1 MANVMGF
8 LREQNTKTAVE
19 QASLIV
25 PKDFRHSYA
34 VGQTG
39 CGKTSSY
46 IYPNINDKIEAGN
59 GLLIFDHK
67 GKEHRSVKY
76 FAHKHNRLSDVLEI
90 GTPWSVSCNLIK
102 YFNDKELKSFVVSL
116 MSMNDAN
123 DYWSVSG
130 SNLISA
136 INKAIKAYQSIIEE
150 AEHLNIKKSFLNVVV
165 TFKLPTGLTFSVMA
179 DVCKSTASIASF
191 LSKVQK
197 LSKRY
202 ETYVNN
208 KVTDWSERND
218 QTVVKSKYLDLMTA
232 VLFFKNIVENELKSL
247 EVFKD
252 ALEETNRSTSFQTL
266 ILAMSTTFSSVAEN
280 KSFND
285 PDGTDLADALNNGK
299 IIVVNSQEISNVIL
313 STLTGSLLGELSKR
327 VRQTNIKPI
336 SIFVDEAQRVLTPDT
351 DLYTDV
357 LREAK
362 VELFL
367 AFQNNSL
374 MINAIGKTK
383 FAALIQNLTTS
394 FHFKNASDYLD
405 LETSKLDVF
414 EYYKN
419 SVEKV
424 CKANPIFLVADE
436 IFDADLKYFTIN
448 NIYEQLN
455 INEQDRDKV
464 IEFHPY
470 LFQQGKINLKSKNDD
485 IKTIKL
491 RDKKREL
498 ESLKVIDELIINHQV
513 VLTHKKYVQQQKISK
528 GQSRLPDLVGQALE
542 DINEFMGTEE

>member
-1 MANVMGF
+1 MAVMGF
-8 LREQNTKTAVE
+8 LREQNTQKIVE

-25 PKDFRHSYA
+25 PKNFTHSYV

-39 CGKTSSY
+39 CGKTTSF
-46 IYPNINDKIEAGN
+46 IYRNLDDRIKN
-59 GLLIFDHK
+59 GHAIWLYAY
-67 GKEHRSVKY
+67 KEKEKRSVMY
-76 FAHKHNRLSDVLEI
+76 FANKYKRLGDVIEL
-90 GTPWSVSCNLIK
+90 GVPWGVSCNLIK

-136 INKAIKAYQSIIEE
+136 INKAIKAYQNIIEE
-150 AEHLNIKKSFLNVVV
+150 AEKLNTKKSFLNVVL
-165 TFKLPTGLTFSVMA
+165 TFNLPTGLTFSVMA
-179 DVCKSTASIASF
+179 DICKSTASIASF
-191 LSKVQK
+191 LNKVQK

-202 ETYVNN
+202 ETYVNS
-208 KVTDWSERND
+208 KVTDWSERHGD
-218 QTVVKSKYLDLMTA
+218 TVVKNKFLDLMTS
-232 VLFFKNIVENELKSL
+232 VLFFKNVVENELKSL

-252 ALEETNRSTSFQTL
+252 SLEESNRSTSFQTL

-285 PDGTDLADALNNGK
+285 ADGTDLSDALNNGK

-327 VRQTNIKPI
+327 VGQTNIKPI

-351 DLYTDV
+351 DLHTDV
-357 LREAK
+357 LREAN

-374 MINAIGKTK
+374 MINAIGKSK
-383 FAALIQNLTTS
+383 FAALIQNLSTS
-394 FHFKNASDYLD
+394 FHFKNAGDYDD

-414 EYYKN
+414 EYYVN
-419 SVEKV
+419 NVDKV
-424 CKANPIFLVADE
+424 HKASGIFLNQNE
-436 IFDADLKYFTIN
+436 IFDIELGYFRLN

-455 INEQDRDKV
+455 IDEQDRDKV
-464 IEFHPY
+464 IEFNPY
-470 LFQQGKINLKSKNDD
+470 LFQQGKINLKSKNGE

-491 RDKKREL
+491 RDKNREL
-498 ESLKVIDELIINHQV
+498 ESITAMDMLIAR
-513 VLTHKKYVQQQKISK
+513 HKISLAYRKNEQHHNMSK
-528 GQSRLPDLVGQALE
+528 GQSGLPNLVGQAL
-542 DINEFMGTEE
+542 DDLNEFMGTED

>member
-1 MANVMGF
+1 MGVMGF
-8 LREQNTKTAVE
+8 IKPENTSKSVE
-19 QASLIV
+19 TSSLIV
-25 PKDFRHSYA
+25 PKLFTHSFA

-39 CGKTSSY
+39 CGKTSSF
-46 IYPNINDKIEAGN
+46 IYPNLDDRIKN
-59 GLLIFDHK
+59 GHGILLFDHK

-76 FAHKHNRLSDVLEI
+76 FAQKHARLHDVVEI

-136 INKAIKAYQSIIEE
+136 INKAIKAYQNIIEE

-179 DVCKSTASIASF
+179 DICKSTASIASF
-191 LSKVQK
+191 LNKVQK

-202 ETYVNN
+202 EIYVNN

-247 EVFKD
+247 EIFKD
-252 ALEETNRSTSFQTL
+252 ALGENNRSTSLQTL
-266 ILAMSTTFSSVAEN
+266 ILSMSTTFASIAGN
-280 KSFND
+280 KAFNSA
-285 PDGTDLADALNNGK
+285 DGTDLADALNNGK
-299 IIVVNSQEISNVIL
+299 IIVVNSQEISNVVL
-313 STLTGSLLGELSKR
+313 STLTGSILGELSKR

-336 SIFVDEAQRVLTPDT
+336 SIFIDEAQRILTPDT

-367 AFQNNSL
+367 AWQNHSL
-374 MINAIGKTK
+374 MVNAIGKTK
-383 FAALIQNLTTS
+383 FAALIQNLTHS
-394 FHFKNASDYLD
+394 FHFKNGSDYDD

-419 SVEKV
+419 SVDKV
-424 CKANPIFLVADE
+424 HKADPIFLNADK
-436 IFDADLKYFTIN
+436 IFDIELEYFKIN
-448 NIYEQLN
+448 DVYEQLN
-455 INEQDRDKV
+455 IDEQDRNKV
-464 IEFHPY
+464 IEFHHY

-528 GQSRLPDLVGQALE
+528 GQSRLPNLVGQALK